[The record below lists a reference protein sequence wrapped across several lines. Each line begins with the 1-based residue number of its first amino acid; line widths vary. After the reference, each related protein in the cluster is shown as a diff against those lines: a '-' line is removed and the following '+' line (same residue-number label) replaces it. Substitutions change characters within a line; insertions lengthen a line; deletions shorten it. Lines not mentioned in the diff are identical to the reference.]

1 MIYWSCVLMFCRAN
15 WQKQCN
21 LLSNI
26 FIICAGLFM
35 FKLNKTY
42 LIHCI
47 NNIYLIKQNLSQEYS
62 SVYIIGLSWEG
73 WIRIC
78 IDVPAYIP
86 KWNTGTKE
94 LELAILSHFRYDWVM
109 VMQVK
114 WSCYLFGFCCYDPKL
129 NWGCCS
135 MVKEEISFIM
145 DLIQSPIKMLI
156 EKNPTNNDI
165 LSGQLLNNLSFL
177 QHNDFDY
184 LFVQNKCNHS
194 I

>member
-1 MIYWSCVLMFCRAN
+1 MFWCFAE
-15 WQKQCN
+15 QCN

-47 NNIYLIKQNLSQEYS
+47 NNIYLIKLNLSQEYS

-94 LELAILSHFRYDWVM
+94 LELAILSHFWYDWVM

-135 MVKEEISFIM
+135 MVKQEISFIM
-145 DLIQSPIKMLI
+145 ELSN
-156 EKNPTNNDI
+156 KNAYRKKTHK
-165 LSGQLLNNLSFL
+165 QLYFKWPALKQLVISSSEWFWL
-177 QHNDFDY
+177 
-184 LFVQNKCNHS
+184 LVCS
-194 I
+194 E